1 MRNKAVSLIDMIKLS
16 HNIELSKP
24 YIQYLCGLD
33 KARAYRHQEILDI
46 QSLLAAVTLP
56 TESVSGF
63 LYGYVVPQLNR
74 EFDLLRISQ
83 NVCLNIELKSSETS
97 IEKIKRQL
105 IQNKHF
111 LKLLNKPYLYL
122 FTYIS
127 STNRAFLL
135 SESGDLV
142 ECGVAVLAETW
153 AKVK

>member
-56 TESVSGF
+56 AESVSGF

-97 IEKIKRQL
+97 NEK
-105 IQNKHF
+105 N
-111 LKLLNKPYLYL
+111 
-122 FTYIS
+122 
-127 STNRAFLL
+127 
-135 SESGDLV
+135 
-142 ECGVAVLAETW
+142 
-153 AKVK
+153 

>member
-63 LYGYVVPQLNR
+63 LIWICCTAAKS
-74 EFDLLRISQ
+74 RIRFVK
-83 NVCLNIELKSSETS
+83 NFAKCLFKYRTEE
-97 IEKIKRQL
+97 
-105 IQNKHF
+105 
-111 LKLLNKPYLYL
+111 
-122 FTYIS
+122 
-127 STNRAFLL
+127 
-135 SESGDLV
+135 
-142 ECGVAVLAETW
+142 
-153 AKVK
+153 

>member
-74 EFDLLRISQ
+74 EFDFLRI
-83 NVCLNIELKSSETS
+83 CLLYTS
-97 IEKIKRQL
+97 PSPRD
-105 IQNKHF
+105 
-111 LKLLNKPYLYL
+111 
-122 FTYIS
+122 
-127 STNRAFLL
+127 A
-135 SESGDLV
+135 
-142 ECGVAVLAETW
+142 
-153 AKVK
+153 